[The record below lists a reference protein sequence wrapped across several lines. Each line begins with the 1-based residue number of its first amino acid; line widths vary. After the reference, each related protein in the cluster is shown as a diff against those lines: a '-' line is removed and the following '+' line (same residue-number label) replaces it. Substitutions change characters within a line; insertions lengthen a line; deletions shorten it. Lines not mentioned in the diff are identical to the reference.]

1 MRIKFDNVT
10 CGYGKKAVLKNINC
24 DIELGDKVAVLGP
37 NGIGKSTL
45 FKTLFGFIDIID
57 GAIYLEDRNIRS
69 YTGKQLASILAY
81 VPQAKGY
88 SYQYTVED
96 MVLMGRASHIGNFS
110 KPTKSDVEIAVDA
123 IERIGI
129 SKLRYKYYSELS
141 GGEQQCVLVAR
152 AIAQGAKFL
161 VMDEPASNLDLK
173 NQKKLLDVVNS
184 LANDGIGIIMA
195 THSPEHVFISCN
207 KVLLINKDGSSTY
220 GSMSELMTV
229 DNLKSAFGVDID
241 IIESTNTD
249 GITKK
254 AICLL

>member
-88 SYQYTVED
+88 LYQYTVED
-96 MVLMGRASHIGNFS
+96 MVLMERASHIGNFS

-129 SKLRYKYYSELS
+129 STIRQRRLTHGCMRFVQMQKIPPKL
-141 GGEQQCVLVAR
+141 
-152 AIAQGAKFL
+152 AK
-161 VMDEPASNLDLK
+161 K
-173 NQKKLLDVVNS
+173 
-184 LANDGIGIIMA
+184 
-195 THSPEHVFISCN
+195 
-207 KVLLINKDGSSTY
+207 
-220 GSMSELMTV
+220 
-229 DNLKSAFGVDID
+229 
-241 IIESTNTD
+241 
-249 GITKK
+249 
-254 AICLL
+254 